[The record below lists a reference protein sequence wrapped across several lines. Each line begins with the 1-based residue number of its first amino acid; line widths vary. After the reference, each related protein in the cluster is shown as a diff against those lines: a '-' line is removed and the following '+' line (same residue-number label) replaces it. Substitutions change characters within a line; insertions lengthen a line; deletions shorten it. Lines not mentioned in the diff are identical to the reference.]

1 MDEEMDD
8 APLGTMITALCWVSK
23 GFAKPVID
31 AYEPDEKILKKHK
44 KLQHKI
50 SKGQQGEDIGK
61 MAKNI
66 ENKMADV
73 NLEGDSDDEDVPFFT
88 PELARMK
95 RKEMGEDVSDD
106 EMDEDDP

>member
-1 MDEEMDD
+1 
-8 APLGTMITALCWVSK
+8 
-23 GFAKPVID
+23 
-31 AYEPDEKILKKHK
+31 
-44 KLQHKI
+44 
-50 SKGQQGEDIGK
+50 

>member
-50 SKGQQGEDIGK
+50 SKG
-61 MAKNI
+61 
-66 ENKMADV
+66 
-73 NLEGDSDDEDVPFFT
+73 
-88 PELARMK
+88 
-95 RKEMGEDVSDD
+95 
-106 EMDEDDP
+106 